1 MSRLLFLLFITYF
14 LWGTHIMTSF
24 ARPNNVTQ
32 NEHKVETVCRHHN
45 ITFGRRLPRDRWA
58 FSTVIKRNKSISRRT
73 TVQVQYS
80 QNRWKKCKISL
91 ISVRNLRTQC
101 NCFRESVRITN
112 GGPGN
117 TFMKLN
123 ISSEINCDIHS
134 NVTLYIKC

>member
-1 MSRLLFLLFITYF
+1 MCFVN
-14 LWGTHIMTSF
+14 SF
-24 ARPNNVTQ
+24 KVLTILPSQ
-32 NEHKVETVCRHHN
+32 NLETVLQDKSFIWCLYRFTYYLYIFEHFN
-45 ITFGRRLPRDRWA
+45 SNCFRWA